1 MGGVVR
7 LGWWVEPLAELWVS
21 LGKWAGSWAG
31 PGGPSVT
38 CSHSEEEEDLAQA
51 QSWADT

>member
-1 MGGVVR
+1 MVGGAIGRAMGKSGEVGGE
-7 LGWWVEPLAELWVS
+7 LG
-21 LGKWAGSWAG
+21 GSWVG
-31 PGGPSVT
+31 PGGPDVT